1 VERRQAAVIAV
12 QEAAAVVLGR
22 QAVVRL
28 RPLEATALVAQAIKE
43 KALRQGEAGEEM
55 KEWAS

>member
-1 VERRQAAVIAV
+1 MERRQAVVIAV

-28 RPLEATALVAQAIKE
+28 RLLEATALVAQAIKE
-43 KALRQGEAGEEM
+43 KALRQGEVGEEM